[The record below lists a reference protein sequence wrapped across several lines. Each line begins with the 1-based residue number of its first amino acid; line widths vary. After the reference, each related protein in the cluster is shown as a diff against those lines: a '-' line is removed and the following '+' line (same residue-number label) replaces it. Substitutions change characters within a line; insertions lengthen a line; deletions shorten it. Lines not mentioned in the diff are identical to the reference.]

1 LDVSF
6 ATKAA
11 QSKPSTRP
19 DQSAAGENP
28 ATSSAIARKVQSV
41 STTLTRPTP
50 FRSASLVAWSALV
63 VVWVV
68 WGSTYLAI
76 RVGVRTMPPFTM
88 AAIRYVIAGA
98 ILLPIGW
105 RSGTAAQRVADRPGL
120 RQWGAMLLLGA
131 MLPAFGNGVISWAEI
146 RLPSGIAALLVG
158 TVPLWIVVADGLMSR
173 RMPGLARWLAL
184 AAGLVGV
191 AVLSGGGA
199 SAIPWG
205 ATIAALLASMSWGT
219 GSALQGRLP
228 IPARPLLMAGMEM
241 LCGGIVC
248 GVIAMV
254 RGELTF
260 DTSGVSAESW
270 WALVYLIGPGTLIA
284 MTCYVFVL
292 GRLSP
297 TTVSSY
303 AFVNPVVA
311 LLLGAVLL
319 DERLTGTQVLGG
331 AIVVLAVAGLL
342 VGPRRSR
349 LGP

>member
-1 LDVSF
+1 V
-6 ATKAA
+6 
-11 QSKPSTRP
+11 
-19 DQSAAGENP
+19 
-28 ATSSAIARKVQSV
+28 
-41 STTLTRPTP
+41 
-50 FRSASLVAWSALV
+50 RSATLLAWGALL

-88 AAIRYVIAGA
+88 AAIRYVIAGL

-105 RSGTAAQRVADRPGL
+105 RSGTPEQRITDRPGP
-120 RQWGAMLLLGA
+120 RQWGAMLVLGA
-131 MLPAFGNGVISWAEI
+131 MLPAFGNGVISWAEL

-158 TVPLWIVVADGLMSR
+158 TVPLWIVVADALLGR

-184 AAGLVGV
+184 ATGIVGV

-199 SAIPWG
+199 AIPIG

-219 GSALQGRLP
+219 GSALQSRLP
-228 IPARPLLMAGMEM
+228 IPARPLLMAAMEM
-241 LCGGIVC
+241 FCGGLVC
-248 GVIAMV
+248 GVIALV
-254 RGELTF
+254 RSELTF
-260 DTSGVSAESW
+260 DTSRVSADSW
-270 WALVYLIGPGTLIA
+270 WALAYLIGPGTLIA

-311 LLLGAVLL
+311 LALGALLLG
-319 DERLTGTQVLGG
+319 ERLSARQALGA
-331 AIVVLAVAGLL
+331 AIIVLAVAGLL
-342 VGPRRSR
+342 AAPRRR
-349 LGP
+349 AGEPEARADANREPP